1 MRDESREAPWPRLSG
16 AELHDTARTMHRWL
30 QVLGKIRLALAPH
43 VNHWWQA
50 TVYVTPRGLTTSSVP
65 FGSRSF
71 ALELDLSAH
80 RLRAL
85 CSDGGEQS
93 FALTGAPVADFTRRT
108 FAALGELGITVD
120 IWPVPVE
127 VEDRTPLDAD
137 ERPRVY
143 RPEQAHALWSA
154 LVAMEPVFQR
164 FRSRYLGKVSPVHVF
179 WGAFDLAVTRFSG
192 RTAPAHPGAPNLA
205 RWVAREAYSHE
216 VSSCGFWC
224 GDPVPGEPAFYA
236 YCYPE
241 PPGFAE
247 YAVEPAAAHYDPV
260 LHELIL
266 PYEAVRASADPAAT
280 LLRFLQTS
288 YEAGAVLGGWDRQ
301 ALERPGDAVSRR

>member
-1 MRDESREAPWPRLSG
+1 MRDQTTEGWPRLSG
-16 AELHDTARTMHRWL
+16 AELADTAATMHRWL

-50 TVYVTPRGLTTSSVP
+50 TVYVTPRGLSTSTVP
-65 FGSRSF
+65 FGGRSF
-71 ALELDLSAH
+71 SLELDLVDH
-80 RLRAL
+80 RLRAV
-85 CSDGGEQS
+85 CSDGGERS
-93 FALTGAPVADFTRRT
+93 FPLAAEPVADFVRHT
-108 FAALGELGITVD
+108 FATLAELGITVD

-137 ERPRVY
+137 DRPRVY

-154 LVAMEPVFQR
+154 LVSMEPVFQR

-192 RTAPAHPGAPNLA
+192 RRAPDHPGAPNLA

-216 VSSCGFWC
+216 VSSCGFWT
-224 GDPVPGEPAFYA
+224 GAPVLAEPAFYA

-241 PPGFAE
+241 PTAFAAA
-247 YAVEPAAAHYDPV
+247 AVEPAAAYYHGE
-260 LHELIL
+260 LHEFVL
-266 PYEAVRASADPAAT
+266 PYEAVRTSADPGAT
-280 LLRFLQTS
+280 LLRFLQTT
-288 YEAGAVLGGWDRQ
+288 YEAGAVPAGWDRE
-301 ALERPGDAVSRR
+301 ALERSGDDVARR

>member
-1 MRDESREAPWPRLSG
+1 MREPSTEGWPRLSG
-16 AELHDTARTMHRWL
+16 TELADTAATMHRWL

-50 TVYVTPRGLTTSSVP
+50 TVYVTPRGLSTSTVP
-65 FGSRSF
+65 FGGRSF
-71 ALELDLSAH
+71 SLELDLVDH
-80 RLRAL
+80 RLRAV
-85 CSDGGEQS
+85 CSDGGERS
-93 FALTGAPVADFTRRT
+93 FGLAAAPVADFVRQT
-108 FAALGELGITVD
+108 FATLGELGITVD

-137 ERPRVY
+137 DRPRVY

-154 LVAMEPVFQR
+154 LVSMEPVFQR

-192 RTAPAHPGAPNLA
+192 RRAPDHPGAPNLA

-216 VSSCGFWC
+216 VSSCGFWT
-224 GDPVPGEPAFYA
+224 GAPVLDEPAFYA

-241 PPGFAE
+241 PTAFASA
-247 YAVEPAAAHYDPV
+247 AVEPAAAYYHRDLREFV
-260 LHELIL
+260 L
-266 PYEAVRASADPAAT
+266 PYEAVRTSADPAAA
-280 LLRFLQTS
+280 LLRFLQTT
-288 YEAGAVLGGWDRQ
+288 YEAGAVPAGWDRA
-301 ALERPGDAVSRR
+301 ALERAGDEVPRR